1 MMLSVADGYW
11 VHGWGWPGI
20 VVMVPFMIMCV
31 VMMARMLGHGM
42 HGRGGHSS
50 GERRDAPERVLENR
64 LARGEIDADEYDRL
78 LEILQRPTHA
88 NEA

>member
-20 VVMVPFMIMCV
+20 AVMVPFVIMCV
-31 VMMARMLGHGM
+31 VMMARMMGHPRHA
-42 HGRGGHSS
+42 HGGNSV
-50 GERRDAPERVLENR
+50 GERRDAPERVLANR
-64 LARGEIDADEYDRL
+64 LARGQIDADEYDRL
-78 LEILQRPTHA
+78 LEVLHRSTHT

>member
-11 VHGWGWPGI
+11 VHGWGSAGDRGDGPVHNHVRGDDG
-20 VVMVPFMIMCV
+20 PHDGP
-31 VMMARMLGHGM
+31 RM

-50 GERRDAPERVLENR
+50 GERRDAPERVLQNR